1 MYIGRA
7 KINIGREIDIAEY
20 RKKQKRH
27 VDVLREYIQIETKRP
42 REKIVPSTKMKTKV
56 ARREKTKRNNT
67 YNLIHTKNVA

>member
-27 VDVLREYIQIETKRP
+27 VDVLREYIK
-42 REKIVPSTKMKTKV
+42 
-56 ARREKTKRNNT
+56 
-67 YNLIHTKNVA
+67 